1 MLRRWQRAQ
10 KAERLFWNS
19 EQTVQAETQTIL
31 ERYSAIFQEIKSDRK
46 CRVLDVGCGPTL
58 VSRMVEG
65 GEKYCIDS
73 LMSHFLEKTQDR
85 SISASFHFLMGAGE
99 YLPFLD
105 GCFDRLVCRN
115 VLDHVLWPEEV
126 LKEMKRV
133 SKSSAIAVLGV
144 NVYSEFVA
152 RLKKDLERFG
162 IILLRDEYHSHFFTE
177 RTFERLCSGQF
188 PIAKRKTVYY
198 DRATWIG
205 IQGKTFVAQDRQ
217 SREKHSR
224 SYRILAIYANVA
236 VTLFWNIV
244 RLLNRAKAFY
254 FMSEYALIACQER
267 EMG

>member
-1 MLRRWQRAQ
+1 VLRRWQRAQ

-19 EQTVQAETQTIL
+19 EQTVQAETQKIL
-31 ERYSAIFQEIKSDRK
+31 ERYSATFQEIRSDRK

-58 VSRMVEG
+58 VSGMVER
-65 GEKYCIDS
+65 GEKYCIDP
-73 LMSHFLEKTQDR
+73 LMNHLLEKTQDR

-115 VLDHVLWPEEV
+115 VLDHVLCPEEV

-133 SKSSAIAVLGV
+133 SKGSAIVVFGAY
-144 NVYSEFVA
+144 VYSEFVA

-162 IILLRDEYHSHFFTE
+162 IILLKDEYHPHFFTE

-188 PIAKRKTVYY
+188 SIVKRKTVYY

-217 SREKHSR
+217 EREKHSR
-224 SYRILAIYANVA
+224 LYRTLAICASVA

-244 RLLNRAKAFY
+244 RLLNRAKASY
-254 FMSEYALIACQER
+254 FMSEYALIACR
-267 EMG
+267 